1 MIKNCTVLVAV
12 ALVTLRVPAAQAK
25 VTDLTASGFTIKHT
39 VELNKSPAEA
49 YAIFTGKIA
58 SWWDA
63 EHTYSGKSENLS
75 IELRPN
81 GCFCEKLENQ
91 GFVVHMSVINAQAG
105 KLLRMTGG
113 LGPLQGMALTGVMT
127 IEFKGE
133 GQHTTVTLTYTIG
146 GYVPGGFDK
155 LAPLVDQV
163 MVQQMTR
170 YERFATTGKL

>member
-1 MIKNCTVLVAV
+1 MIKNCTLLVAV

-25 VTDLTASGFTIKHT
+25 VVDLTASGFTIKHN
-39 VELNKSPAEA
+39 VEVNKNPAEA
-49 YAIFTGKIA
+49 YAVFTGKIA

-75 IELRPN
+75 IELRPS

-105 KLLRMTGG
+105 KLLRMMGG
-113 LGPLQGMALTGVMT
+113 LGPLQGTAVTGIMT

-133 GQHTTVTLTYTIG
+133 AQHTTVSLTYTVG
-146 GYVPGGFDK
+146 GYIPGGFDK